1 MKPQL
6 HCPVLSVFATK
17 YALTDKHVQRLVS
30 FLNSRKISNMIP
42 ELVRR
47 MGAPIVRTPYVR
59 ILEVIHVRDN
69 SKTVISLLVVDGG

>member
-59 ILEVIHVRDN
+59 ILEVIQEQKIKQFWKKVCVWFHV
-69 SKTVISLLVVDGG
+69 